1 MKLGVSGATPDLRAS
16 PRGAHLATATP
27 AATGLAAV
35 HALESR
41 RRLTRP
47 KRKPTAER
55 PGGGRRVGRLMA
67 PSIAIDIHPE
77 DTAARVDVV
86 NTFRCIR
93 KSFHVVSRRFALSN
107 SVFPQVTGPFAAGS
121 IPGSST
127 SVYAGRRGISELP
140 PRRWHG
146 PLGGF
151 GFIGPC
157 DGVMAGREVSS
168 AFRQIRVVDYA
179 FQPAAIARHW
189 AQHALRGTDARRPA
203 VRRAPHDGG
212 ATCSMCRRLLPVLA
226 DAASTGPT
234 SPLPPDV
241 GFTRARHGRVLT
253 GSTVRCG

>member
-1 MKLGVSGATPDLRAS
+1 MLMPSTPLGISAGRFAS
-16 PRGAHLATATP
+16 
-27 AATGLAAV
+27 
-35 HALESR
+35 
-41 RRLTRP
+41 
-47 KRKPTAER
+47 
-55 PGGGRRVGRLMA
+55 
-67 PSIAIDIHPE
+67 
-77 DTAARVDVV
+77 
-86 NTFRCIR
+86 FR
-93 KSFHVVSRRFALSN
+93 VVSRRQIQHFRCSKADF
-107 SVFPQVTGPFAAGS
+107 VPGS

-127 SVYAGRRGISELP
+127 SVYAGRRGISSAAAKVA
-140 PRRWHG
+140 G

-157 DGVMAGREVSS
+157 DGVMAGREASS
-168 AFRQIRVVDYA
+168 ACRQIRVVDYA

-234 SPLPPDV
+234 SPLPPPDV
-241 GFTRARHGRVLT
+241 GFTRARATVGVLT